1 MTLKQTSV
9 EEQKNYKE
17 KNKHKL
23 LVLSVFCDPNMAHN
37 INAKIAGIQQRNLLS
52 LQDDVLNCS
61 T

>member
-23 LVLSVFCDPNMAHN
+23 LVLSVFCEANMADN
-37 INAKIAGIQQRNLLS
+37 INAKTAGIQQRNLLN
-52 LQDDVLNCS
+52 LREDVLNCS
-61 T
+61 S